1 VSAPS
6 RRRDPLCRHVAPSP
20 GLVNGL
26 PELDS
31 NNGIPV
37 PDRLLMMDELPG
49 MVNDRKGQ
57 IPDNISDK
65 TL

>member
-1 VSAPS
+1 
-6 RRRDPLCRHVAPSP
+6 
-20 GLVNGL
+20 
-26 PELDS
+26 
-31 NNGIPV
+31 
-37 PDRLLMMDELPG
+37 MMDELPG